1 MRDLIIISTIFA
13 VTAVLFIPVFLSI
26 RSGHRKTL
34 YDDGN
39 IVLRYGRWVPVTM
52 IVLTLL
58 MPTIAAVVGTIDRRD
73 GQIVEVVTVALPI
86 LIFLLIVF
94 GPIIWA
100 TLRYRIVIEERGL
113 QFRHHFRGRKL
124 LTWEEIEAVRYQRGS
139 NAFTIQCR
147 DGSKLRISMMV
158 MGLDSLLDAF
168 EQNLSLE
175 AIQEAKV
182 GFRRIG
188 REFPPY

>member
-13 VTAVLFIPVFLSI
+13 VTAVLFIPIFLLI
-26 RSGHRKTL
+26 RSGHRTTL

-39 IVLRYGRWVPVTM
+39 IVLRYGRWVPATM
-52 IVLTLL
+52 IFLTLL
-58 MPTIAAVVGTIDRRD
+58 MPAIAAVVGMLDRQD
-73 GQIVEVVTVALPI
+73 GQFAEVITVAFPI

-100 TLRYRIVIEERGL
+100 TLRYRIVIRERGL
-113 QFRHHFRGRKL
+113 QFRHHFRGRQFL
-124 LTWEEIEAVRYQRGS
+124 AWDEIEAVRYQRGS

-147 DGSKLRISMMV
+147 DGSKRRISMMV
-158 MGLDSLLDAF
+158 MGLNSLLDAF
-168 EQNLSLE
+168 EQHLPLE

>member
-1 MRDLIIISTIFA
+1 MRDLIVLSIIFA
-13 VTAVLFIPVFLSI
+13 VTAILFVPVFLLI

-34 YDDGN
+34 YDDGK
-39 IVLRYGRWVPVTM
+39 IVLRYGRWVPVTLL
-52 IVLTLL
+52 VLALL
-58 MPTIAAVVGTIDRRD
+58 MPTIAAVVGTIERRD
-73 GQIVEVVTVALPI
+73 GQIAEAVTVAVPI
-86 LIFLLIVF
+86 LIFLMIVF

-100 TLRYRIVIEERGL
+100 TLRYRIVIAERGL
-113 QFRHHFRGRKL
+113 QFRHHFAGGQFLK
-124 LTWEEIEAVRYQRGS
+124 WEEIEAIRYKRGS

-168 EQNLSLE
+168 EQHLPLE
-175 AIQEAKV
+175 AIQEAKI